1 MEIIVRN
8 ALIDVSPNES
18 IIDGYNDLSTKRR
31 VYREIMKVI
40 NTAGFNKFQKVER
53 ISKISISVPSW
64 CNPHS
69 KECALRIMSEFEIAK
84 TIEEK
89 LLSDH
94 QLLKEMV
101 HNKIVNFL
109 ISDAEYEVKK

>member
-8 ALIDVSPNES
+8 ALIDVSPSES
-18 IIDGYNDLSTKRR
+18 IIDGYNNIATKRR
-31 VYREIMKVI
+31 VYREIMKVV

-69 KECALRIMSEFEIAK
+69 KECALRIMSEFEISKIVA
-84 TIEEK
+84 EK
-89 LLSDH
+89 LLSRH
-94 QLLKEMV
+94 LLLKELV
-101 HNKIVNFL
+101 NKKIVDFL
-109 ISDAEYEVKK
+109 ILEAEYEIKK